1 MVEVTNIPRSPLI
14 SVCIPTFN
22 GSKTI
27 RSTVQSVLDQTYE
40 NYEVIIG
47 DDASSDE
54 TLQILDDFNDPR
66 ISIHKFSKANSAAE
80 NWNRAIELC
89 RGEFI
94 KMMGQDDIIY
104 PDCLMV
110 ECKTFE
116 EYATAK
122 PTFTFASRDIISAD
136 GRRILRGKHKKNRQ
150 NEECPFESFAP
161 KIVRSGRN
169 PIGEPVAV
177 LIHADAF
184 SKTQGFSGSYVVD
197 LDMWFQLLRQGP
209 AIKINSTLSA
219 FRISKSS
226 WSFSLR
232 KTQAAET
239 LTLFKVIRQRK
250 PGVISTIDLAI
261 GSLLANTFQIV
272 RSLLLR
278 LLNQTSQLRN
288 YDH

>member
-1 MVEVTNIPRSPLI
+1 MVELTNISRPPLI

-27 RSTVQSVLDQTYE
+27 RSAVQSVLNQTYE

-47 DDASSDE
+47 DDASTDE
-54 TLQILDDFNDPR
+54 TLQILGDFTDPR
-66 ISIHKFSKANSAAE
+66 ISIHKFAKAKTAAE
-80 NWNRAIELC
+80 NWNRAIGHC

-116 EYATAK
+116 EYEKAK

-136 GRRILRGKHKKNRQ
+136 GRRILQSKHKTNRP
-150 NEECPFESFAP
+150 NKECTFENYAP
-161 KIVRSGRN
+161 QIVRSGRN

-177 LIHADAF
+177 LIHSHAF
-184 SKTQGFSGSYVVD
+184 RKTQGFSGSYVVD

-209 AIKINSTLSA
+209 AIRINSTLSA

-239 LTLFKVIRQRK
+239 LSLFRAMRQNK
-250 PGVISTIDLAI
+250 PGAISTMDLAI
-261 GSLLANTFQIV
+261 GFVMANTLQMV
-272 RSLLLR
+272 RSLLIR
-278 LLNQTSQLRN
+278 LINQISWLRN
-288 YDH
+288 HDN